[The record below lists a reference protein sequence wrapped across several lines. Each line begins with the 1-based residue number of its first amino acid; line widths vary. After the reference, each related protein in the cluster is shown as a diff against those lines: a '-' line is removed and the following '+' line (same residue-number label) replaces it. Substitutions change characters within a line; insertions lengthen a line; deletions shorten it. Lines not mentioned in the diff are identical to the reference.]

1 MRTLYLEPFAGIAGD
16 MFIGAMID
24 LGLFSQGEFISAMKG
39 LDLDDYGLS
48 IEKGIRRGISGTDF
62 KVEVHSG
69 DHHHGHD
76 HGHCHRHL
84 SDILSILERSSLPE
98 NVKNRSERAFRMLAQ
113 AEASVHGVDLESI
126 HFHEVGAVD
135 SIVDVV
141 GSFMA
146 LHMAGADRV
155 VSSPVNVGSG
165 TVKCAHGVLPVPAP
179 STARL
184 LEGIPVISQGDPLE
198 RTTPTGALILKTSV
212 ESYGSLSNGR
222 IVATGYGLGDKDT
235 ELPNALRITLLEEG
249 EDEKLPWIPGEAV
262 VLEANVDDMNPQ
274 DFASA
279 MEKLFDAGAW
289 DVFLTS
295 IMMKK
300 QRPGTRI
307 TCVCSLELERRCAE
321 IILKN
326 TSTIGLRCRREN
338 RYTLRRDETMELT
351 SLGPVR
357 LKKAYWGDRIVKR
370 TVEYDDL
377 KDISERHNI
386 PLMELRDRLTSELGV
401 WTDEN

>member
-1 MRTLYLEPFAGIAGD
+1 MRTLYMEPFAGIAGD

-24 LGLFSQGEFISAMKG
+24 LGLFSKDEFISAMKG

-48 IEKGIRRGISGTDF
+48 VEKGVRRGISGTDL

-69 DHHHGHD
+69 DLHHGHD

-179 STARL
+179 ATARL

-212 ESYGSLSNGR
+212 ESYGSLPSGR

-274 DFASA
+274 DFAFA

-338 RYTLRRDETMELT
+338 RYTLRREETMELT

-370 TVEYDDL
+370 TIEYDDL

-401 WTDEN
+401 WADEK

>member
-24 LGLFSQGEFISAMKG
+24 LGLFSQDEFISAMKG

-48 IEKGIRRGISGTDF
+48 IEKGLRRGISGIDF
-62 KVEVHSG
+62 KVEVRSG
-69 DHHHGHD
+69 DHHDGHD
-76 HGHCHRHL
+76 HGHRHRHL

-146 LHMAGADRV
+146 LYMAGADRV

-179 STARL
+179 ATARL

-212 ESYGSLSNGR
+212 ESYGSLPSGR

-307 TCVCSLELERRCAE
+307 TCVCSLELERRCSE

-338 RYTLRRDETMELT
+338 RYTLRREETMELT

-377 KDISERHNI
+377 KDISERHTI

-401 WTDEN
+401 WTDEK